1 MARLR
6 ISREESMDTRNV
18 GKRSLE
24 PTWLVGF
31 LSYCGNI
38 VNLLY
43 TRGINNTKLP
53 LANLVSPAGASKR
66 KKNLMPP
73 R

>member
-1 MARLR
+1 M
-6 ISREESMDTRNV
+6 
-18 GKRSLE
+18 
-24 PTWLVGF
+24 
-31 LSYCGNI
+31 

-66 KKNLMPP
+66 KKNLTPP